1 MKRYM
6 KIFLILNLCLTLT
19 NSMVNS
25 LSSQE
30 RMKSWEFHERLRVNS
45 PFNKLK
51 WRAVG
56 PAFAG
61 GRVETITCPPG
72 NTGTIYVGAGSG
84 NLWKS
89 INNGTTW
96 KPIFEHESTFAV
108 GSVAVSPSAPD
119 VVWVGTGEVLM
130 ARSSFAGTGVF
141 KSTDGGNTWKN
152 MGLNDTYHI
161 ARVLIDPQD
170 QNIVYVAAVG
180 HNYTYNP
187 ERGLF
192 KTTNGGK
199 TWEKILYI
207 SDRVGCIE
215 VVMDPADHRTLYAVM
230 WERDRKAWNH
240 VDTGIN
246 SGIYKSSNAGRNWKL
261 LKGGLPKGDN
271 IGRIGLAISHSNPGV
286 IYALVYNHDP
296 RADSKRPV
304 GGEVFRSDDKGET
317 WRKTNKDY
325 LQTAIGYDFCLI
337 RVSPNDED
345 QIYILGNYLLQSFD
359 GGKTFKR
366 IQGKIVNIR
375 PHNSEVLHLDHHELW
390 IDPLNPDRLLLGTDG
405 GIYTSYDRGQSWLRM
420 NNIPVTEVYA
430 ITLDMAVP
438 YNIYIGTQE
447 QTIGIQRIDPQL
459 MMVQVQYFGIVG
471 PNIDNFPPG
480 FS

>member
-19 NSMVNS
+19 NSMALSAKKKKNPNNF

-96 KPIFEHESTFAV
+96 KPIFENESTFAV

-141 KSTDGGNTWKN
+141 KSTDGGNTWEN

-187 ERGLF
+187 ERGLV
-192 KTTNGGK
+192 KTTNSGK
-199 TWEKILYI
+199 K
-207 SDRVGCIE
+207 
-215 VVMDPADHRTLYAVM
+215 VV
-230 WERDRKAWNH
+230 
-240 VDTGIN
+240 I
-246 SGIYKSSNAGRNWKL
+246 
-261 LKGGLPKGDN
+261 
-271 IGRIGLAISHSNPGV
+271 
-286 IYALVYNHDP
+286 
-296 RADSKRPV
+296 
-304 GGEVFRSDDKGET
+304 
-317 WRKTNKDY
+317 
-325 LQTAIGYDFCLI
+325 
-337 RVSPNDED
+337 
-345 QIYILGNYLLQSFD
+345 
-359 GGKTFKR
+359 
-366 IQGKIVNIR
+366 
-375 PHNSEVLHLDHHELW
+375 
-390 IDPLNPDRLLLGTDG
+390 
-405 GIYTSYDRGQSWLRM
+405 
-420 NNIPVTEVYA
+420 
-430 ITLDMAVP
+430 
-438 YNIYIGTQE
+438 
-447 QTIGIQRIDPQL
+447 
-459 MMVQVQYFGIVG
+459 
-471 PNIDNFPPG
+471 
-480 FS
+480 